1 MSLKIDIKEQKEGV
15 YVVGLKGRLDS
26 DTSLSFDERVK
37 PYLEP
42 STRVL
47 ILDMSELDYITS
59 IGLGSIFQVRKT
71 IEAVGGK
78 LIITNPQP
86 QIKKVFEIVKAL
98 PKSLIFESI
107 EEIDKYLDTM
117 QKKEIEKDEQ
127 DPHH

>member
-1 MSLKIDIKEQKEGV
+1 MALKIDIKEQKEGV
-15 YVVGLKGRLDS
+15 YVVRLKGRLDT
-26 DTSLSFDERVK
+26 DTYLSFDESVK
-37 PYLEP
+37 PYLAP
-42 STRVL
+42 STKVL
-47 ILDMSELDYITS
+47 ILDMSVLEYITS

-117 QKKEIEKDEQ
+117 QKKEIEKQEN
-127 DPHH
+127 